1 MQDNTV
7 EGKNSTEWNT
17 ESEHIHCDCEILQFI
32 KWIGERHVQKRRQ
45 QRINCKY
52 LEYLCSER
60 EGGGKW
66 RGRMRKCT
74 ENAVLCTTCIFS
86 LSLSHSLAPSLHTNR
101 AHINL
106 YGFFH
111 FTFCFVSFRIV
122 FSVFRILYDHALL
135 LRSLSLSFFS
145 V

>member
-1 MQDNTV
+1 MQDNIV

-60 EGGGKW
+60 EREEESEGVE
-66 RGRMRKCT
+66 C
-74 ENAVLCTTCIFS
+74 ENAPRMLYYALHAFS
-86 LSLSHSLAPSLHTNR
+86 LSLSLSLARSFPPYKSRSYKFIRIFPFYVL
-101 AHINL
+101 
-106 YGFFH
+106 
-111 FTFCFVSFRIV
+111 FCFVSYRV
-122 FSVFRILYDHALL
+122 
-135 LRSLSLSFFS
+135 
-145 V
+145 